1 MWGIRAGLRA
11 MDLWG
16 ISLEPLVLPVILGQ
30 FSLALFWGHPFKE
43 VWAQAGAVVGQGA
56 PEEAKK
62 KNFVHYENFRAMLP
76 LWICLNDV
84 VSSLAAVV
92 QMGLRLQRSDPLSN
106 AEVAF
111 LWLAMM
117 MGCLLRF
124 IHQCGS
130 FETIRRDTALM
141 VSVLLSATV
150 LAPSELQRVAGLGRI
165 AAIELVPEPR
175 LGLKMQIASLP
186 IHALVFVLW
195 TPSIFELVLFAVSE
209 VICLASVLLVY
220 INRDSTLSKQV
231 VSTIFA
237 ERCAQEATSMA
248 DALKRLLSIT
258 CDATASISKDLQIGM
273 LSESFLGLLRATRQA
288 IGQPFTDF
296 VSSHDQARFHSMVE
310 LAGSSPDSSPITGP
324 LRLADANGVT
334 FKAKVFLVKLA
345 EAGHFVGLTRD
356 EHEEHLS
363 EHGLDGGASDMRFL
377 VGRQSRI
384 FSEENPTETV
394 PSQCIQELKEL
405 EKITL
410 LVDALSEEEGF
421 ILRSVTFDF
430 SEPSEQ
436 VKVQQLPNL
445 LEWLEHRC
453 RSSVRDWVQAEV
465 QPRAKPRKTQGVDFR
480 RGGRILF
487 LKPAQNVEG
496 GALIAHLQ
504 QQEQDMPC
512 LDLFLMPCSTK
523 EKNLKL
529 ADCIS

>member
-273 LSESFLGLLRATRQA
+273 PSESFLGLLRATRQA

-296 VSSHDQARFHSMVE
+296 VSSHDQARFHSMVK

-394 PSQCIQELKEL
+394 PSQCIQELK
-405 EKITL
+405 
-410 LVDALSEEEGF
+410 DWDRGYGGF
-421 ILRSVTFDF
+421 RETSLWFGGSRRKSQQVT
-430 SEPSEQ
+430 
-436 VKVQQLPNL
+436 
-445 LEWLEHRC
+445 
-453 RSSVRDWVQAEV
+453 
-465 QPRAKPRKTQGVDFR
+465 
-480 RGGRILF
+480 
-487 LKPAQNVEG
+487 
-496 GALIAHLQ
+496 
-504 QQEQDMPC
+504 
-512 LDLFLMPCSTK
+512 
-523 EKNLKL
+523 
-529 ADCIS
+529 CISGHI